1 VKVNTAQKIIS
12 VGISEMA
19 VSTHADEVLVT
30 YSLGSCVGVSFYDP
44 INHIGA
50 LIHCML
56 PTAVK
61 DQEKGKTHPSMFV
74 DTGIT
79 LMLQTM
85 FDLGS
90 KKENLICK
98 VAGAGHP
105 LDDSNMFRIG
115 ERNYAILKKILWRNN
130 ILIKG
135 EIVGDKTAKT
145 MYLHMDS
152 GTTSVK
158 ITGQGEVEI

>member
-1 VKVNTAQKIIS
+1 
-12 VGISEMA
+12 
-19 VSTHADEVLVT
+19 
-30 YSLGSCVGVSFYDP
+30 VGVSFYDP
-44 INHIGA
+44 ENNVGG

-61 DQEKGKTHPSMFV
+61 DQEKGKAKPAMFV

-79 LMLQTM
+79 LLLQTM
-85 FDLGS
+85 FEYGC

-98 VAGAGHP
+98 VAGAGNP

-145 MYLHMDS
+145 MFLHIDS
-152 GTTSVK
+152 GLTRVK
-158 ITGQGEVEI
+158 ITGNGDVEI

>member
-1 VKVNTAQKIIS
+1 MELNRKQNIIS

-19 VSTHADEVLVT
+19 VSMKKDIILVT
-30 YSLGSCVGVSFYDP
+30 HSLGSCVGVSLFDP
-44 INHIGA
+44 VNNIGG

-56 PTAVK
+56 PTSIK
-61 DQEKGKTHPSMFV
+61 DQEKGKLHPSMFV

-79 LMLQTM
+79 LLLQTM
-85 FDLGS
+85 FELGS
-90 KKENLICK
+90 EKADLICK

-105 LDDSNMFRIG
+105 LEDSNMFRIG

-135 EIVGDKTAKT
+135 EVIGDKTAKT
-145 MYLHMDS
+145 MYLHMDT
-152 GTTSVK
+152 GKTCVK
-158 ITGQGEVEI
+158 ITGVGEVEI